1 MQPPLGFVLLTHN
14 KPHQVIRLIETLNRM
29 FDHPPIVCHHD
40 FSKSQ
45 LPDNLPDNVT
55 LVRPHLITGWG
66 NFSVV
71 EAVLRSLE
79 LMYQA
84 PTAPDWFVLLSGSDY
99 PIKPADQI
107 LNDLV
112 SSPYDVHISY
122 SKIDH
127 TQPPK
132 GKIGPDFPC
141 LGCSPGP
148 LWQQL
153 CYERYCV
160 LRFWIPFLSI
170 RQLLKRQSPFSE
182 RELFYRRELFVIR
195 NPWLTKLFIPFT
207 DQFHCHAG
215 EHWLSANRKAA
226 EYLMD
231 FHATKPALATH
242 FRWQA
247 NTTVIVPEE
256 AYYHTIF
263 CNAPHLKVSEN
274 NWRYVDWPASGA
286 HPNTLKLED
295 LEKLQASSAHFGR
308 KFDMDIDTKILDEID
323 AMVR

>member
-1 MQPPLGFVLLTHN
+1 MQPPIGFVLLTHN

-45 LPDNLPDNVT
+45 LPDDLPDNIT
-55 LVRPHLITGWG
+55 LVRPHLKTGWG
-66 NFSVV
+66 EFSVV
-71 EAVLRSLE
+71 EAVLRSLA

-99 PIKPADQI
+99 PIKSANQI
-107 LNDLV
+107 LNDFA
-112 SSPYDVHISY
+112 SSSDDVHISY
-122 SKIDH
+122 AKIDH

-132 GKIGPDFPC
+132 GKIDPDFPC
-141 LGCSPGP
+141 LGCSSGP

-160 LRFWIPFLSI
+160 LRVWVPFLSI
-170 RQLLKRQSPFSE
+170 KQLLRRESP
-182 RELFYRRELFVIR
+182 FYRRELFVIR
-195 NPWLTKLFIPFT
+195 NPWLTRLFAPFT
-207 DQFHCHAG
+207 DQFYCHAG

-226 EYLMD
+226 EYLIE
-231 FHATKPALATH
+231 FHATKPALAKH
-242 FRWQA
+242 FRWQDY
-247 NTTVIVPEE
+247 TSTIVPEE

-274 NWRYVDWPASGA
+274 NWRYVDWPPSGA
-286 HPNTLKLED
+286 HPKTLGVED
-295 LEKLQASSAHFGR
+295 LEQLRASSAHFAR
-308 KFDMDIDTKILDEID
+308 KFDIDLDAKILDEID
-323 AMVR
+323 AVIR